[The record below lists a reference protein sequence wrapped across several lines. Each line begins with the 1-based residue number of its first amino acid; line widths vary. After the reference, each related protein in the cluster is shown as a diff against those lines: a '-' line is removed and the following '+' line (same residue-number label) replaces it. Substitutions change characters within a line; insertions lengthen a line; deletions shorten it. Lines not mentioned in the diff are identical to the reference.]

1 MKKVWFENSRSQKL
15 AGVLHEADS
24 EKAVILLHGFK
35 ADKDEQGIYANTA
48 EELCRNGFTVLRFD
62 FAGSG
67 ESEGEFVNVTMTGE
81 AEDLKSAIKFM
92 RSGGCTKI
100 GLIGNSFGGTVSIL
114 GWSGDVKAL
123 VLWNPKTGKGGF
135 SSLYRADKDWRIK
148 LESKGYFDLYA
159 ENTKRF
165 FRVGKP
171 LIRELDSIDIFS
183 EAEKIKAPTLVLHG
197 DKDTHTPIADTVE
210 LMKHL
215 KNGKLEIIKGAEHG
229 FHDPASEKIAIKF
242 TLGWFK
248 KYL

>member
-1 MKKVWFENSRSQKL
+1 M
-15 AGVLHEADS
+15 A
-24 EKAVILLHGFK
+24 HGFK

-67 ESEGEFVNVTMTGE
+67 ESNGKFVDMTLTSE

-114 GWSGDVKAL
+114 GWSKEIGAM
-123 VLWNPKTGKGGF
+123 VLWNPKTRKGGF
-135 SSLYRADKDWRIK
+135 SSLYRADKNWRIK
-148 LESKGYFDLYA
+148 LESKGYFELYA

-165 FRVGKP
+165 YRVGKP
-171 LIRELDSIDIFS
+171 LINELDSIDIFS
-183 EAEKIKAPTLVLHG
+183 EAEKIKAPTLILHG

-215 KNGKLEIIKGAEHG
+215 KNGKLEIIKNAEHG
-229 FHDPASEKIAIKF
+229 FHDPASEKIVIKF
-242 TLGWFK
+242 TVEWFR
-248 KYL
+248 KYLNNPESAGKL